1 MKRESLSGL
10 LLIACAIL
18 AMAISNSPFG
28 PVYDHWLQAPL
39 PAGTHM
45 SLLHWINDAVMAVF
59 FFVVGA
65 EVKREFLYGELKSR
79 SAAML
84 PMAAA
89 LGGMLVPAAIYSVF
103 NAGLP
108 RSLVVFLTALAIVDD
123 LGGIVVIAVFY
134 AGALNAP
141 ALAGGLVVWLLM
153 LAACRRNWQQ
163 PWLYAAGGILIWLA
177 FFYGGIHPTMAGVL
191 TGFAM
196 PAVPGKDGREGCCGR
211 NTP

>member
-28 PVYDHWLQAPL
+28 PAYERWLQAPL

-45 SLLHWINDAVMAVF
+45 SLLHWVNDAVMALF

-89 LGGMLVPAAIYSVF
+89 L
-103 NAGLP
+103 
-108 RSLVVFLTALAIVDD
+108 R
-123 LGGIVVIAVFY
+123 
-134 AGALNAP
+134 
-141 ALAGGLVVWLLM
+141 
-153 LAACRRNWQQ
+153 
-163 PWLYAAGGILIWLA
+163 
-177 FFYGGIHPTMAGVL
+177 PTW
-191 TGFAM
+191 
-196 PAVPGKDGREGCCGR
+196 R
-211 NTP
+211 